1 MTRVNI
7 TAHAH
12 AAVVRACL
20 AGHPAEVCGFLATR
34 GAVLSRTYPV
44 TNIADAA
51 PDTCGFHMD
60 PTGQLRAMRAI
71 EDAGLD
77 LGAIYHSHPHSAP
90 VPSAPDIRL
99 AGYPELAYLIVGLR
113 DPERPDLCAWR
124 IVDGT
129 THALTV
135 HIVDASAHPAEAR

>member
-1 MTRVNI
+1 VTPVRI
-7 TAHAH
+7 AADAA
-12 AAVVRACL
+12 AAVIHACRS
-20 AGHPAEVCGFLATR
+20 AHPIEVCGFL
-34 GAVLSRTYPV
+34 GARDGVLAEAHPV
-44 TNIADAA
+44 PNVADAA
-51 PDTCGFHMD
+51 PDRCGFRMD
-60 PTGQLRAMRAI
+60 PTAQLRAMRAI

-90 VPSAPDIRL
+90 VPSEPDVRL
-99 AGYPELAYLIVGLR
+99 AAYPELAYLIVGLR
-113 DPERPDLCAWR
+113 DPESPDLCAWR